1 MGRKLNWLSRSASAL
16 TFFSPSGCVEVLS
29 GDLLLASLIIIF
41 GLLSR
46 NGLLC
51 ARDKKCCTNTFFP
64 DNYCIKQIIVCFF
77 HKWPHSVSMLNF
89 SILSRLISSYLVI
102 IFVVL
107 LSGTYTIS
115 NLNDLNEFIR
125 TVTTNDTRM
134 INLSEECQEILYK
147 SRAAEE
153 KFFVSRDLSY
163 FQQSKDLEADFTNR
177 LAELAP
183 LADTERKQNLLG
195 VIQTLHTQYGALFN
209 DMAARISKNYDKD
222 PEFIHYKS
230 EQEQI
235 VGEAGLR
242 LRELARIISEER
254 EEKLNQIKAIS
265 LQTADVILI
274 SLILAVIM
282 VIVVSVINTR
292 SVSIPISHLR
302 EKTKAVAR
310 GDFSDDLDIQSPPE
324 IRDLAMAFNTM
335 CDRLRELDQMKID
348 YIGHLSHELRTP
360 LTAINA
366 ASSMLQEGTFAEL
379 PDKQRELQNLI
390 LEECER
396 LIRTVNRL
404 LDFSMMEAGMMPL
417 SFQDSSLMPLME
429 KTMQRFSP
437 LAQSKGID
445 LETQIPQNLP
455 LIRMDA
461 EKIEV
466 VIDNLLSNALK
477 FTSGGG
483 RVTIS
488 ARLHAE
494 ARNIEVAVS
503 DTGRGIPEWGLKEV
517 FEKFK
522 RVDDSKG
529 AVRGTGLGLAIVKHI
544 INAHGG
550 RVWAE
555 SEFGTGSTFTFS
567 LPVLL

>member
-1 MGRKLNWLSRSASAL
+1 
-16 TFFSPSGCVEVLS
+16 
-29 GDLLLASLIIIF
+29 
-41 GLLSR
+41 
-46 NGLLC
+46 
-51 ARDKKCCTNTFFP
+51 
-64 DNYCIKQIIVCFF
+64 
-77 HKWPHSVSMLNF
+77 
-89 SILSRLISSYLVI
+89 
-102 IFVVL
+102 
-107 LSGTYTIS
+107 
-115 NLNDLNEFIR
+115 
-125 TVTTNDTRM
+125 
-134 INLSEECQEILYK
+134 
-147 SRAAEE
+147 
-153 KFFVSRDLSY
+153 
-163 FQQSKDLEADFTNR
+163 
-177 LAELAP
+177 
-183 LADTERKQNLLG
+183 
-195 VIQTLHTQYGALFN
+195 
-209 DMAARISKNYDKD
+209 
-222 PEFIHYKS
+222 
-230 EQEQI
+230 
-235 VGEAGLR
+235 
-242 LRELARIISEER
+242 
-254 EEKLNQIKAIS
+254 
-265 LQTADVILI
+265 
-274 SLILAVIM
+274 
-282 VIVVSVINTR
+282 
-292 SVSIPISHLR
+292 
-302 EKTKAVAR
+302 
-310 GDFSDDLDIQSPPE
+310 
-324 IRDLAMAFNTM
+324 
-335 CDRLRELDQMKID
+335 
-348 YIGHLSHELRTP
+348 
-360 LTAINA
+360 
-366 ASSMLQEGTFAEL
+366 
-379 PDKQRELQNLI
+379 
-390 LEECER
+390 
-396 LIRTVNRL
+396 
-404 LDFSMMEAGMMPL
+404 
-417 SFQDSSLMPLME
+417 MPLME